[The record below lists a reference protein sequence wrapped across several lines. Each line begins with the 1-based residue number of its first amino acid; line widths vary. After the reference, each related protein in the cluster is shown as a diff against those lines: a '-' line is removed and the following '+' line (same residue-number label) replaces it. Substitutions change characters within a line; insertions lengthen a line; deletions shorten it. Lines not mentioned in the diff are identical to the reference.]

1 MRGTP
6 IWQLVCVVLMF
17 AAAGVPVLRLTAPA
31 SASAAIAT
39 PMPTAPAIVGTA
51 TLAVQVGFAPAP
63 ADFALRTPGE
73 KTVLSGQGPTAD
85 FTGQWTVALPPE
97 GTDLTLQA
105 HWPEATGGHVA
116 AHVTVRFPDG
126 HEITGTFW
134 RDAAP
139 SMVETLTVKP

>member
-31 SASAAIAT
+31 AVIAD
-39 PMPTAPAIVGTA
+39 PMPVNPAAAA
-51 TLAVQVGFAPAP
+51 TTLEVQLGFAPAP

-73 KTVLSGQGPTAD
+73 KTVLTGQGPAAD
-85 FTGQWTVALPPE
+85 FTGQWTVTLPSE
-97 GTDLTLQA
+97 GADLTLQA
-105 HWPEATGGHVA
+105 HWPEATSGHVA
-116 AHVTVRFPDG
+116 AHLTVRFPDG
-126 HEITGTFW
+126 RETAGTFW